1 MTLSAESIELP
12 RTRVRY
18 TILCLLFFTTTIN
31 YADRASLSIAGSAL
45 QSELA
50 INAVMLGYVFS
61 AFGWAYV
68 AAQIPGG
75 WLLDRFGSRR
85 VYAVSILLWS
95 IFTLLQGTV
104 GFLTGGA
111 VVIALFTLRLMM
123 GMAEAPAFPGNSRIV
138 AAWFPTQERGTAA
151 AIFNSSQYFATV
163 IFAPLEGWITHRFG
177 WRYVFFVMG
186 AIGLA
191 LFVLWL
197 KTIYGPRQ
205 HPRASRTEIE
215 YIERGGALV
224 DMDNGS
230 GNVGNPLR
238 WSQVKQLL
246 QSRMLVGVYIGQYCI
261 TTLTY
266 FFLTWFP
273 IYLVQERGMSILK
286 AGFVASIPAICG
298 FVGGVLGGVFSD
310 ALLRRG
316 HSITAAR
323 KIPIVGGMLLSTIM
337 IACNYIKAD
346 WLVVGCMAVAFF
358 GKGIGALGWAVVADT
373 SPKEMAGLSG
383 ALFNSFGNI
392 AAITTPIAIG
402 YIVAGSGSFAG
413 ALVFVGANAIVA
425 VVSYLFIVGPIER
438 VQLVNLES
446 RPRPTSDSTNERLK
460 V

>member
-1 MTLSAESIELP
+1 
-12 RTRVRY
+12 
-18 TILCLLFFTTTIN
+18 LLFFTTTIN
-31 YADRASLSIAGSAL
+31 YADRASLSIAGAAL
-45 QSELA
+45 QTELG

-68 AAQIPGG
+68 AAQIPSG

-111 VVIALFTLRLMM
+111 VVIALFALRLMM

-163 IFAPLEGWITHRFG
+163 IFAPLEAWITQRFG

-186 AIGLA
+186 AIGVV
-191 LFVLWL
+191 LFAAWL
-197 KTIYGPRQ
+197 QTIYGPRQ
-205 HPRASRTEIE
+205 HPRAGRAEID

-224 DMDNGS
+224 DMDDDAGKAGARS
-230 GNVGNPLR
+230 PLR
-238 WSQVKQLL
+238 WSQLKQLL
-246 QSRMLVGVYIGQYCI
+246 QNRMLVGVYIGQYCI

-316 HSITAAR
+316 HSLTAAR

-337 IACNYIKAD
+337 IACNTIEAD
-346 WLVVGCMAVAFF
+346 WLVVGCMALAFF

-373 SPKEMAGLSG
+373 SPKEMAGMSG
-383 ALFNSFGNI
+383 ALFNTFGNI

-413 ALVFVGANAIVA
+413 ALIFVGANAIVA

-438 VQLVNLES
+438 VRLVDVES
-446 RPRPTSDSTNERLK
+446 RPSPTSGSTDNERLEI
-460 V
+460 